1 MSFLSDA
8 RAGGRHVRRAIR
20 ALMSLSTFLGFL
32 LIAVVWG
39 GSLFYLRLDREKTF
53 DAAVAETGNLVRLFE
68 VQVDRSIKEID
79 KTLLFLRTVY
89 EQDPEGFDLPAW
101 TTNAYH
107 LKDLTLQIGIIDADG
122 MLRST
127 NLARRAPPLDLS
139 DREHFLVHRDTFD
152 DKLFIS
158 KPLLGRASGK
168 WSVQLTR
175 RLTRPDGSF
184 GGVLVASLDP
194 YHLSRFF
201 EQIDLGKNGSV
212 TLVGLDGVI
221 RARGSL
227 NSKALGLNIINSEVF
242 DHLKRQ
248 SFGHYIG
255 SGRID
260 GTIRLVS
267 YRGLQDFPLVVTVA
281 KSMDTIFATHEA
293 NRRTVFLAA
302 GIATALLS
310 LVVLSGIA
318 HEWRLLRAREAQ
330 RLSERRATEKSE
342 QLETTFRHMSQGIVM
357 MDARGLVKVAN
368 PRSNDLLRLGTAIVP
383 GMVLPMADGA
393 DRIIEAEALGTKV
406 VHRPDP
412 ETIVEIGA
420 DPMPDGGCVV
430 TITDVTLRR
439 RHEAALAEARDRA
452 EAANRARAA
461 FLAMMSHEMRTPLN
475 GVVGMAG
482 LLEGTALDADQR
494 SLVGTLKRSADH
506 LLVLIDDVLDFSK
519 LEAGRLEIESRP
531 FDLVDVV
538 RSTTEMLRT
547 KADEKG
553 LALVVRTAGSV
564 PARVLGDP
572 SRLRQIVINLVGNA
586 VKFTERGEVEV
597 TIAGVPAGE
606 HVAIEIAIRDTGI
619 GIAPEDLPNLFQEF
633 AQVDASISR
642 RFGGTGLGLA
652 ISRKLARRM
661 GGEVTVASRPGEGSI
676 FTFGAEFDV
685 AAVTTETEAVATAAA
700 PEAPPS
706 RVLVAEDNPTNML
719 VATRILQS
727 LGHSVTGVGDGRAAC
742 EALAA
747 ESFDIVLMD
756 VMMPGMDGLAAT
768 REIRASGGPM
778 ADVPIV
784 VLTANAL
791 AEDYRN
797 AVEAGADGFA
807 TKPIDRASLGRVIAD
822 TLAARASRGGE
833 PPPPPEPPPTSE
845 RPARDRDGHPAA
857 SADGGDPAELEDG
870 PGHDHAA
877 ALLDEQTLA
886 RLYDTVGEAIG
897 REIVQVFLEDTAR
910 KLTELP
916 SLPLSD
922 LIREVHALKSSAAT
936 LGLSALSTAAA
947 RIEAEAPSL
956 DRGRLDRSLVGL
968 RDEFDAAS
976 TLLMSA

>member
-1 MSFLSDA
+1 M
-8 RAGGRHVRRAIR
+8 R

-79 KTLLFLRTVY
+79 KTLLFLRTAY

-107 LKDLTLQIGIIDADG
+107 LKDLTLQIGIIGADG
-122 MLRST
+122 MLKST
-127 NLARRAPPLDLS
+127 NLARHSPPLDLS

-184 GGVLVASLDP
+184 GGVIVASLDP

-201 EQIDLGKNGSV
+201 EQIDLGNNGSV

-227 NSKALGLNIINSEVF
+227 NAKALGLNIINSEVF

-260 GTIRLVS
+260 GTIRVVS

-281 KSMDTIFATHEA
+281 KSMDAIFLAHED
-293 NRRTVFLAA
+293 NRRTVFWVA
-302 GIATALLS
+302 GVATALLS

-357 MDARGLVKVAN
+357 MDGRGLVKVAN
-368 PRSNDLLRLGTAIVP
+368 PRSNELLRLGTPIVP
-383 GMVLPMADGA
+383 GMVLPVAEGA
-393 DRIIEAEALGTKV
+393 DRIIEAETLGTKV

-412 ETIVEIGA
+412 DTVVEIGA

-430 TITDVTLRR
+430 TVTDVTLRR

-475 GVVGMAG
+475 GVVGMAS
-482 LLEGTALDADQR
+482 LLEGTALDTDQR

-519 LEAGRLEIESRP
+519 LEAGRLEIENRP

-619 GIAPEDLPNLFQEF
+619 GIASEDLPNLFQEF

-661 GGEVTVASRPGEGSI
+661 GGDVTVASTPDEGST
-676 FTFGAEFDV
+676 FTFAAEFAV
-685 AAVTTETEAVATAAA
+685 AALAAKTDVIAVAAPVPEAA
-700 PEAPPS
+700 PC

-727 LGHSVTGVGDGRAAC
+727 LGHSVRGVEDGRAAC
-742 EALAA
+742 DALAA
-747 ESFDIVLMD
+747 EAFDIVLMD

-778 ADVPIV
+778 ANVPIV

-807 TKPIDRASLGRVIAD
+807 TKPIDRISLGRVIAE
-822 TLAARASRGGE
+822 TLAARASRGGGE
-833 PPPPPEPPPTSE
+833 PPPAGRTGRDRGE
-845 RPARDRDGHPAA
+845 RPSDAGANAGDRIALHEGAEPDGQDHP
-857 SADGGDPAELEDG
+857 DRTQ
-870 PGHDHAA
+870 
-877 ALLDEQTLA
+877 ALLDEQALT

-910 KLTELP
+910 KLIELP

-968 RDEFDAAS
+968 RDQFDAAS